1 MNFLKSPDSNLNKSD
16 LDKKDPR
23 LAYLLVLLRQL
34 DQFTHELEGLSEP
47 ELSEIISAAI
57 RVCGFVEPVEAQHVI
72 AAVLEALETR
82 GPLRTTS
89 PYAINGIQPS

>member
-1 MNFLKSPDSNLNKSD
+1 MNFLKSPASD
-16 LDKKDPR
+16 INTRDPR

-34 DQFTHELEGLSEP
+34 DQLTHELEALPEP
-47 ELSEIISAAI
+47 ELSEIVAAAI

-82 GPLRTTS
+82 GPLRNRS
-89 PYAINGIQPS
+89 PYAVNGIQPS